1 MDSTAGTKSS
11 SAASS
16 VSPESTL
23 ASASSGATTSWPS
36 ALTTMQKKT
45 DKARATFAQRVSAS
59 RLARSAP
66 QIEVLRSL
74 FVSDFCIEQL
84 TAAFAAALAR
94 YPRPVMNV
102 SRIAGDI
109 YNCAKGLD
117 PLRITTNLSWHII
130 VGTNFGM
137 CVEAEREL
145 KLRDR
150 SSGIFLYMFCK

>member
-1 MDSTAGTKSS
+1 
-11 SAASS
+11 
-16 VSPESTL
+16 
-23 ASASSGATTSWPS
+23 
-36 ALTTMQKKT
+36 
-45 DKARATFAQRVSAS
+45 
-59 RLARSAP
+59 
-66 QIEVLRSL
+66 
-74 FVSDFCIEQL
+74 
-84 TAAFAAALAR
+84 
-94 YPRPVMNV
+94 MNV